1 MDLRRCG
8 DRRAE
13 GAENANGKDARLKRN
28 SRRPLQIQKQNQL
41 QGAGG
46 TPALQNQRQRLPG
59 SMKLNRPLQ
68 RRRQRQSQKRIQR
81 RPPQKKKQA
90 AATNSTATATAT
102 TTATAT
108 EPAGRRRYGVNG
120 RSTAKSVWLCHEDG
134 GCGLIRGRRDYRG
147 GELFDGV
154 FLFYFGGY

>member
-59 SMKLNRPLQ
+59 SMKLKRPLQ

-81 RPPQKKKQA
+81 SPPQKKKKQA
-90 AATNSTATATAT
+90 AATNSTATATA
-102 TTATAT
+102 TATAT

-120 RSTAKSVWLCHEDG
+120 RSMAKSVGLCHEDR

-147 GELFDGV
+147 CELFDVG
-154 FLFYFGGY
+154 FLFDFGGF